1 MQLCIHTHCFSTA
14 LSAAWH
20 HIFIFSSRMLLPI
33 LKVLLLSEKY
43 YAALFLCLPL
53 ALSSRLHDVKQCSIS
68 SLGNFCSC
76 ASWPSNTVEDETTD
90 HCKRNALLH
99 SISKAQFTLLSLISW
114 GFLFRRCGLWYWCSK
129 DHSDGEITT
138 VRNGSNRSTVQIYLH
153 GSTALHWNATAQNWR
168 GTGIFIWSINYV
180 GIRYH
185 WSRE

>member
-14 LSAAWH
+14 VSAAWH

-53 ALSSRLHDVKQCSIS
+53 ALSSRLHDVKQCSTS

-99 SISKAQFTLLSLISW
+99 SISKYHSKPHYSHQEVADLLYKWWQQKETIFKSW
-114 GFLFRRCGLWYWCSK
+114 GYKACT
-129 DHSDGEITT
+129 ITY
-138 VRNGSNRSTVQIYLH
+138 RYEE
-153 GSTALHWNATAQNWR
+153 ALR
-168 GTGIFIWSINYV
+168 WS
-180 GIRYH
+180 
-185 WSRE
+185 